1 MKYLIGKI
9 VFYFIGWRVEASEEI
24 KKRAQNTVTIAA
36 PHTSNFDTLLALGTF
51 WQMRLPMKFLI
62 KDFYTK
68 WYFFGFFTWL
78 GAIGVNREQ
87 RSNLVATSAQ
97 LMKEQDIN
105 LIISPEGTRS
115 YAEKWKSGFYFI
127 AKEAGVDISLGFVDY
142 KNKVAGITKVISPTT
157 LEETKAE
164 LTAFYKDI
172 EGKYPEKFNTN
183 MK

>member
-9 VFYFIGWRVEASEEI
+9 VFFFIGWRIEASEEI
-24 KKRAQNTVTIAA
+24 KKQAQNTVTIAA
-36 PHTSNFDTLLALGTF
+36 PHTSNFDTILALGTF

-97 LMKEQDIN
+97 LMKEQNIN

-115 YAEKWKSGFYFI
+115 YTEKWKSGFYYI
-127 AKEAGVDISLGFVDY
+127 AKEADVDISLGFVDY
-142 KNKVAGITKVISPTT
+142 KNKRAGITKIISPTT

-164 LTAFYKDI
+164 LTSFYKDI

>member
-1 MKYLIGKI
+1 MKYIISRIILGLIGWK
-9 VFYFIGWRVEASEEI
+9 VVAPEEI
-24 KKRAQNTVTIAA
+24 KKKARNTVTIAA
-36 PHTSNFDTLLALGTF
+36 PHTSNFDTFLALGTF

-87 RSNLVATSAQ
+87 RSNLVATSAK
-97 LMKEQDIN
+97 LMKEGDIN
-105 LIISPEGTRS
+105 LIVSPEGTRS
-115 YAEKWKSGFYFI
+115 YTEKWKSGFYYI

-142 KNKVAGITKVISPTT
+142 KNKRAGITKVISPTT

-172 EGKYPEKFNTN
+172 QGKYPEKFNTN

>member
-9 VFYFIGWRVEASEEI
+9 VFFFIGWRVEASDEI
-24 KKRAQNTVTIAA
+24 KKKARNTVTIAA

-87 RSNLVATSAQ
+87 RSNLVATSAK

-115 YAEKWKSGFYFI
+115 YTDKWKSGFYYI

-142 KNKVAGITKVISPTT
+142 KNKIAGITKVISPTS
-157 LEETKAE
+157 LEDTKAE

-172 EGKYPEKFNTN
+172 QGKYPEKFNTN

>member
-9 VFYFIGWRVEASEEI
+9 VFFFIGWRVEATEEM
-24 KKRAQNTVTIAA
+24 KKRARNTVTIAA
-36 PHTSNFDTLLALGTF
+36 PHTSNFDTILALGTF

-78 GAIGVNREQ
+78 GAIGVNRAQ

-115 YAEKWKSGFYFI
+115 FTDKWKSGFYYI

-142 KNKVAGITKVISPTT
+142 KNKVAGITKIISPTT

-164 LTAFYKDI
+164 LTAFYRDI
-172 EGKYPEKFNTN
+172 QGKYPEKFNTN

>member
-9 VFYFIGWRVEASEEI
+9 VFFFIGWRIEASKEI
-24 KKRAQNTVTIAA
+24 TEKARNTVTIAA

-51 WQMRLPMKFLI
+51 WQMGLPMKFLI

-115 YAEKWKSGFYFI
+115 YTEKWKSGFYYI
-127 AKEAGVDISLGFVDY
+127 AKEAGVDISLGYVDY
-142 KNKVAGITKVISPTT
+142 KNKVAGITRVISPTT
-157 LEETKAE
+157 LEETKAA

-172 EGKYPEKFNTN
+172 QGKYPEKFNTN

>member
-9 VFYFIGWRVEASEEI
+9 VFFFIGWRVEASEEI
-24 KKRAQNTVTIAA
+24 KDRARNTVTIAA

-78 GAIGVNREQ
+78 GAIGVNRAQ

-97 LMKEQDIN
+97 LMKERDIN

-115 YAEKWKSGFYFI
+115 YTEKWKSGFLRITAAADCQIVLAGFDFPSRCIVIGEQFTPSGDNDSDI
-127 AKEAGVDISLGFVDY
+127 AAIKGRFLPYAGKKPDQF
-142 KNKVAGITKVISPTT
+142 
-157 LEETKAE
+157 
-164 LTAFYKDI
+164 
-172 EGKYPEKFNTN
+172 
-183 MK
+183 

>member
-9 VFYFIGWRVEASEEI
+9 VFFFIGWRIEASEEI
-24 KKRAQNTVTIAA
+24 KKQAQNTVTIAA
-36 PHTSNFDTLLALGTF
+36 PHTSNFDTILALGTF

-97 LMKEQDIN
+97 LMKEQNIN

-115 YAEKWKSGFYFI
+115 YTEKWKSGFYYI
-127 AKEAGVDISLGFVDY
+127 AKEADVDISLGFVDY
-142 KNKVAGITKVISPTT
+142 KNKRAGITKIISPTT

-164 LTAFYKDI
+164 LTSFYKDI

-183 MK
+183 IK

>member
-9 VFYFIGWRVEASEEI
+9 VFFFIGWRVEASEEI
-24 KKRAQNTVTIAA
+24 KDRARNTVTIAA

-78 GAIGVNREQ
+78 GAIGVNSAQ

-97 LMKEQDIN
+97 LMKERDIN

-115 YAEKWKSGFYFI
+115 YAEKWKSGFYYI

-164 LTAFYKDI
+164 LTDFYKDI

>member
-1 MKYLIGKI
+1 MKYLIGKV
-9 VFYFIGWRVEASEEI
+9 VFFLIGWQVEASEEM
-24 KKRAQNTVTIAA
+24 KMKARNTVTIAA
-36 PHTSNFDTLLALGTF
+36 PHTSNFDTILALGTF

-62 KDFYTK
+62 KDLYTK

-97 LMKEQDIN
+97 LMQEQDIN

-115 YAEKWKSGFYFI
+115 YTEKWKSGFYYI

-142 KNKVAGITKVISPTT
+142 KNKKAGITKVISPTT

-172 EGKYPEKFNTN
+172 QGKYPEKFNSD